1 MDAVEKDLE
10 SRKSEI
16 QDELEAIFKGNMKIS
31 DWNIPEA
38 DDQKIA
44 EMLVDIM
51 QEKLDAIK
59 KDVKE
64 KKYENY

>member
-1 MDAVEKDLE
+1 MDAIEKDLE

-16 QDELEAIFKGNMKIS
+16 QGELEALFKANIRIS

-44 EMLVDIM
+44 EMIVNVL
-51 QEKLDAIK
+51 QEKLDSIRQ
-59 KDVKE
+59 DVKA

>member
-1 MDAVEKDLE
+1 MDAIEKDLE

-16 QDELEAIFKGNMKIS
+16 QGELEALFKANIKIS

-44 EMLVDIM
+44 EMIVNIL
-51 QEKLDAIK
+51 QEKLDSIRE
-59 KDVKE
+59 DVKA

>member
-16 QDELEAIFKGNMKIS
+16 QTELETLFKANVKIS

-44 EMLVDIM
+44 EMLVDIL
-51 QEKLDAIK
+51 QEKLDSIRE
-59 KDVKE
+59 DVKA